1 MLTTPVIRCL
11 KQQLG
16 AELHYLSKRSFES
29 ILAPNP
35 YPDEI
40 HLIDREISE
49 ALPQLKAESF
59 DYIIDLHNNL
69 RSRRVRMA
77 LGKKTFTFDK
87 INLQKWLIVNFK
99 INRLPEVHIVD
110 RYLAAV
116 QGLGVG
122 NDGRGLDYFVP
133 PQEEVSLSDFFAEHQ
148 RSETSYIAFVIGAA
162 HQTKRLPVAK
172 IISICRRISQP
183 VLLIGGPGE
192 REEGERIV
200 AAAGRHVI
208 NTCGEMSLNASA
220 SLVRQASAV
229 ISHDTGF
236 MHIAAAFRKPVIS
249 IWGNTIPEFGMF
261 PYYPEGMD
269 RNTTVEVQ
277 DLACRPCSKIGF
289 QRCPRGHF
297 KCMQDIDERKILGAI
312 HLKTPD

>member
-35 YPDEI
+35 YLDEI